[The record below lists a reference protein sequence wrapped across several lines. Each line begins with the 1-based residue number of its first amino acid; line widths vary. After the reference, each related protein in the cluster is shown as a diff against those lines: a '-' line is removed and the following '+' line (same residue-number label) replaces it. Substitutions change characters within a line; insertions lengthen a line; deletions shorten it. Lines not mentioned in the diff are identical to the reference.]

1 VSIGSEE
8 GDGHARQVA
17 AAAAKP
23 ACGGGLGNKFRS
35 LEKFQKNERRN
46 SKKMKLVSRQRFLE
60 AYSGVLTA
68 VFAIT
73 VFGGFADARKAL
85 FDEIDV
91 HRINVVEPNGTL
103 RMVIS
108 DQARFPGSFVNGKE
122 IARPDRQDTGML
134 FLNEEGTEMG
144 GLTFDGRKDKNG
156 EIQNNGHLSFDQYM
170 QDQVF
175 SLDAGQD
182 GGKHYSVITFTDRGD
197 YSIMDAFEAK
207 KRIDALPAEQR
218 EEEWKK
224 FMETHPGDANR
235 IVLGR
240 ATDTSAVLK
249 MRDKQGRDRLVI
261 KVAVDGSP
269 VIQFLDEGGKVVSQL
284 PAAK

>member
-1 VSIGSEE
+1 MRFIP
-8 GDGHARQVA
+8 
-17 AAAAKP
+17 KT
-23 ACGGGLGNKFRS
+23 
-35 LEKFQKNERRN
+35 
-46 SKKMKLVSRQRFLE
+46 RFLE
-60 AYSGVLTA
+60 IYAGVLMA

-73 VFGGFADARKAL
+73 VFRGFADTRKTT

-91 HRINVVEPNGTL
+91 HRINIVEPDGTL
-103 RMVIS
+103 RMVIA
-108 DQARFPGSFVNGKE
+108 DKAKFPGSFVNGKE
-122 IARPDRQDTGML
+122 IARPDRQDTGIL

-182 GGKHYSVITFTDRGD
+182 GNKHYSVIKFTDRGD

-207 KRIDALPAEQR
+207 KRIDALPGEQR
-218 EEEWKK
+218 QGEWKR

-240 ATDTSAVLK
+240 ATDNSAVLK
-249 MRDKQGRDRLVI
+249 MKDKQGRDRLVI
-261 KVAVDGSP
+261 RVAADGSP

-284 PAAK
+284 PASR